1 MVPTPEPPCTWREIV
16 KMWHDRDD
24 PSSPP
29 PSPMAGAVADTSA
42 ENAARVE
49 TLVAQVCAGQEEKE
63 VTPAAP
69 KKAAREAI
77 RATSDALFTPPQKQG
92 VPTRP
97 GSAKRQT
104 PTIHARKFAPV
115 SRRLPHQPTQ
125 SPTQSLLGLR
135 VSRAY
140 TIPGNV
146 GPQKDLGKV
155 ACVHVEDEHWGEV
168 FDVMFDE
175 DDDED
180 GMTFEELLLILAGDD
195 DRKAQVSAETW
206 ALARGIL
213 TLADPMQAVRQFRVR
228 SRGYTGFSTLANPDR
243 PDRFEAKIQDRSGGK
258 HHFAFHFPTRWGAAA
273 AHECLARRLEFFGPG
288 VKPGTRRNFSL
299 ETPWEALVGIL
310 IAGAVWKAT
319 AEPEPEP
326 EPTLEPV
333 AVPEAVMGTDS
344 DGEDDGL
351 GSAPADPRAIHE
363 IVKRTR
369 KPVQRFTT
377 DYVMERKPQRKR
389 KSPPPALPAPKGKEK
404 KVASLLTAPR
414 GSPGQL
420 ALTKQGKPR
429 KQESRFQGRRTSSD
443 LLDGGRVVRS
453 VGKSTFFGVRW
464 QGAVV
469 KPGCKATAKPWGA
482 VMQIPGAGRSLDIG
496 LGSYATA
503 REAALVYDAEVRRRG
518 WESDK
523 PTNFAPPA
531 DPADVPPRH
540 ESAAGSLGPV
550 MIEHIKAAFSGLH
563 NPIVAHRVTDQ
574 GNGVYTW
581 RRAEVQIRYLIP
593 TPKSPH
599 MVAAEHHRWVLL
611 KDVAGVLN
619 GWDKLVDYIRKHKRQ
634 LEDVSN
640 VVSYFNAR
648 IGKYTDT
655 VFCIEGWARRV
666 NRVGAVVYDFQ
677 TALRFRSERRVRPGW
692 LRALRS
698 RWLPAPRGRVRRRH
712 RGHERQRAA
721 PGA

>member
-63 VTPAAP
+63 VTPAP
-69 KKAAREAI
+69 PPPQKAARKAI

-92 VPTRP
+92 VPTRQ
-97 GSAKRQT
+97 GSAKWQT

-180 GMTFEELLLILAGDD
+180 GMTFAELLLILAADD
-195 DRKAQVSAETW
+195 DRKAQVSPETW

-213 TLADPMQAVRQFRVR
+213 ELTDPMQAVRQFRVK
-228 SRGYTGFSTLANPDR
+228 SRGFTGFSTLANPDR
-243 PDRFEAKIQDRSGGK
+243 PDRFEAKIQDRSGEK

-310 IAGAVWKAT
+310 IAGAEWKAT
-319 AEPEPEP
+319 PEPEPEP
-326 EPTLEPV
+326 EPTPEPV

-344 DGEDDGL
+344 DGEDDSL
-351 GSAPADPRAIHE
+351 DARAIHE

-389 KSPPPALPAPKGKEK
+389 KSPPALPAPKGKDK

-414 GSPGQL
+414 GRPLQL
-420 ALTKQGKPR
+420 TVTTRGKPR
-429 KQESRFQGRRTSSD
+429 KQESRWQGRRTSSD

-469 KPGCKATAKPWGA
+469 KPGCKATAKPWVA
-482 VMQIPGAGRSLDIG
+482 VMQVPGAGKSLDIG

-503 REAALVYDAEVRRRG
+503 REAALVYDAEVRRRE
-518 WESDK
+518 WEHDK
-523 PTNFAPPA
+523 PTNFAPPV

-540 ESAAGSLGPV
+540 ESAAASLGPV
-550 MIEHIKAAFSGLH
+550 MIEYIKAALSGLH
-563 NPIVAHRVTDQ
+563 NPIVAHRVTEQ
-574 GNGVYTW
+574 GNGVY
-581 RRAEVQIRYLIP
+581 RRRP
-593 TPKSPH
+593 
-599 MVAAEHHRWVLL
+599 
-611 KDVAGVLN
+611 
-619 GWDKLVDYIRKHKRQ
+619 
-634 LEDVSN
+634 
-640 VVSYFNAR
+640 
-648 IGKYTDT
+648 
-655 VFCIEGWARRV
+655 
-666 NRVGAVVYDFQ
+666 GA
-677 TALRFRSERRVRPGW
+677 SEEPVRPGNPQRRG
-692 LRALRS
+692 LRRCQAGVDEQ
-698 RWLPAPRGRVRRRH
+698 PRGLMR
-712 RGHERQRAA
+712 
-721 PGA
+721 

>member
-1 MVPTPEPPCTWREIV
+1 MVPMPEPPCTWREIV

-63 VTPAAP
+63 VTPALP
-69 KKAAREAI
+69 
-77 RATSDALFTPPQKQG
+77 PPQKQG

-140 TIPGNV
+140 TIPGDV
-146 GPQKDLGKV
+146 GPQKDLDKV

-180 GMTFEELLLILAGDD
+180 GMTFEELLLILAADH
-195 DRKAQVSAETW
+195 DRKAQVSSETW

-213 TLADPMQAVRQFRVR
+213 ALADPMQAVRQFR
-228 SRGYTGFSTLANPDR
+228 RGVTTRQFSGFSTLSCPTGPDH
-243 PDRFEAKIQDRSGGK
+243 FEAKIQDASGEK

-273 AHECLARRLEFFGPG
+273 AHECLARRIEFFGPG
-288 VKPGTRRNFSL
+288 VKAGTRRNFSL

-310 IAGAVWKAT
+310 IAGAEWKAT
-319 AEPEPEP
+319 LEPEPEP
-326 EPTLEPV
+326 EPTPEPV

-351 GSAPADPRAIHE
+351 GSAFLEDPRAIHE

-369 KPVQRFTT
+369 KPAQRFTT

-404 KVASLLTAPR
+404 KVASLLTASRARPL
-414 GSPGQL
+414 QL
-420 ALTKQGKPR
+420 TVTTHGTPR
-429 KQESRFQGRRTSSD
+429 KEGSRFQGRRTSSD

-464 QGAVV
+464 QGAVI
-469 KPGCKATAKPWGA
+469 KPGQFQRACKA
-482 VMQIPGAGRSLDIG
+482 
-496 LGSYATA
+496 LGSRHASP
-503 REAALVYDAEVRRRG
+503 RRR
-518 WESDK
+518 
-523 PTNFAPPA
+523 
-531 DPADVPPRH
+531 
-540 ESAAGSLGPV
+540 
-550 MIEHIKAAFSGLH
+550 
-563 NPIVAHRVTDQ
+563 
-574 GNGVYTW
+574 
-581 RRAEVQIRYLIP
+581 
-593 TPKSPH
+593 
-599 MVAAEHHRWVLL
+599 
-611 KDVAGVLN
+611 
-619 GWDKLVDYIRKHKRQ
+619 
-634 LEDVSN
+634 
-640 VVSYFNAR
+640 
-648 IGKYTDT
+648 
-655 VFCIEGWARRV
+655 
-666 NRVGAVVYDFQ
+666 
-677 TALRFRSERRVRPGW
+677 
-692 LRALRS
+692 
-698 RWLPAPRGRVRRRH
+698 
-712 RGHERQRAA
+712 
-721 PGA
+721 

>member
-1 MVPTPEPPCTWREIV
+1 
-16 KMWHDRDD
+16 
-24 PSSPP
+24 
-29 PSPMAGAVADTSA
+29 MAGAVADTSA

-63 VTPAAP
+63 VTPAP
-69 KKAAREAI
+69 PPPQKAARKPI

-155 ACVHVEDEHWGEV
+155 ACVHVEDEHWCEA

-180 GMTFEELLLILAGDD
+180 GMTFEELLLILAADH
-195 DRKAQVSAETW
+195 DRKAQVSPETW

-228 SRGYTGFSTLANPDR
+228 SRGFTGFSTLANPDR
-243 PDRFEAKIQDRSGGK
+243 PDRFEAKIQDASGGK

-288 VKPGTRRNFSL
+288 VKAGTRRNFSL

-310 IAGAVWKAT
+310 IAGAEWKAT
-319 AEPEPEP
+319 PEPEPEP
-326 EPTLEPV
+326 EPTP
-333 AVPEAVMGTDS
+333 VPEAVMGTDS

-351 GSAPADPRAIHE
+351 GSDPADPRAINE
-363 IVKRTR
+363 IVKQRTR

-414 GSPGQL
+414 GRPGQL

-469 KPGCKATAKPWGA
+469 KPGEFILFPYG
-482 VMQIPGAGRSLDIG
+482 Q
-496 LGSYATA
+496 
-503 REAALVYDAEVRRRG
+503 
-518 WESDK
+518 
-523 PTNFAPPA
+523 
-531 DPADVPPRH
+531 
-540 ESAAGSLGPV
+540 
-550 MIEHIKAAFSGLH
+550 
-563 NPIVAHRVTDQ
+563 
-574 GNGVYTW
+574 
-581 RRAEVQIRYLIP
+581 
-593 TPKSPH
+593 
-599 MVAAEHHRWVLL
+599 
-611 KDVAGVLN
+611 
-619 GWDKLVDYIRKHKRQ
+619 
-634 LEDVSN
+634 
-640 VVSYFNAR
+640 
-648 IGKYTDT
+648 
-655 VFCIEGWARRV
+655 
-666 NRVGAVVYDFQ
+666 
-677 TALRFRSERRVRPGW
+677 
-692 LRALRS
+692 
-698 RWLPAPRGRVRRRH
+698 
-712 RGHERQRAA
+712 
-721 PGA
+721 